1 MAIKKIEIKKI
12 LKKINYKKVLVYGVL
27 LTSVGCAA
35 TYAKYVTDSQTE
47 SSSTLVQGF
56 DFDVQLV
63 RQTDQT
69 VTAADKSAA
78 TDGYGYSFLQQTQ
91 AGAGVK
97 YDLKIVNRSGG
108 PIKLGTVTQG
118 FESGFAQPASPSA
131 ITLSDD
137 MSDADIENNTT
148 STVGTVTIA
157 GGNFATNNGNVA
169 TTANEILNVT
179 VQQSVGQ

>member
-1 MAIKKIEIKKI
+1 MAIKKIEIKKM

-35 TYAKYVTDSQTE
+35 TYAKYVTDSQTKT
-47 SSSTLVQGF
+47 SSTLVQGF

-63 RQTDQT
+63 RQANPAQT

-91 AGAGVK
+91 ATKSVV
-97 YDLKIVNRSGG
+97 YELQIVNKSGG
-108 PIKLGTVTQG
+108 PIKLGTVSKG
-118 FESGFAQPASPSA
+118 FEAGFTPPASAVAISDPSYTT
-131 ITLSDD
+131 INGD
-137 MSDADIENNTT
+137 NTSPT
-148 STVGTVTIA
+148 KVATVTIA
-157 GGNFATNNGNVA
+157 GGDFAKSGSTVA

-179 VQQSVGQ
+179 VQQADQ